1 MKVIILG
8 CGRVGSTLAN
18 FLFSEGDDVTV
29 IDKNSDSFRRLPKE
43 FKGNTVVGN
52 GIDAEVLEKSGIE
65 NADCFVST
73 TNGDNTNIMTA
84 QIAKNKFKVKKVL
97 CRIYDPIRAKAYS
110 DEVGLKT
117 FCPTTFGANILKDM
131 IKEK

>member
-1 MKVIILG
+1 MKIIILG
-8 CGRVGSTLAN
+8 SGRVGSTLATI
-18 FLFSEGDDVTV
+18 LSVEGNDVTI
-29 IDKNSDSFRRLPKE
+29 IDKNVDSFRRLGKE
-43 FKGNTVVGN
+43 FNGNTVVGN
-52 GIDAEVLEKSGIE
+52 GIDAEVLIKAGIE
-65 NADCFVST
+65 DADIFVST

-110 DEVGLKT
+110 EELNLKT

-131 IKEK
+131 INTE